1 MSTKQKPKSAWRKAL
16 GDILRQRI
24 MQRVMEISI
33 KDQTDKKRMHQME
46 SNLVDISAGKDD
58 ETFRN
63 AKKQAFVDQ
72 AMEYF
77 ENPIFKRMV
86 MKDLQEQE
94 KYFDSEP
101 PPVPAEWLRE
111 GLSISNS
118 LKSTSQFAVD
128 KMENIPGHI
137 VQKIQE
143 EYEFFK
149 NGNEENQH
157 AEVQQT
163 NIWVSRIVCF
173 SLQC

>member
-1 MSTKQKPKSAWRKAL
+1 
-16 GDILRQRI
+16 
-24 MQRVMEISI
+24 MQ
-33 KDQTDKKRMHQME
+33 QME
-46 SNLVDISAGKDD
+46 SNLVAMNAGKDD
-58 ETFRN
+58 ATFRD

-77 ENPIFKRMV
+77 DNPIFKRMV
-86 MKDLQEQE
+86 MKDLKEQE

-111 GLSISNS
+111 GLSIIKS

-149 NGNEENQH
+149 TRDEE
-157 AEVQQT
+157 
-163 NIWVSRIVCF
+163 I
-173 SLQC
+173 

>member
-24 MQRVMEISI
+24 MHRVMEISI
-33 KDQTDKKRMHQME
+33 QDQANQKRMQQME
-46 SNLVDISAGKDD
+46 SNLVAMNAGKDD
-58 ETFRN
+58 ATFRD

-77 ENPIFKRMV
+77 DNPIFKRMV
-86 MKDLQEQE
+86 MKDLKEQE

-111 GLSISNS
+111 GLSIIKS

-149 NGNEENQH
+149 TRDEEIQH

>member
-1 MSTKQKPKSAWRKAL
+1 
-16 GDILRQRI
+16 
-24 MQRVMEISI
+24 
-33 KDQTDKKRMHQME
+33 ME

-149 NGNEENQH
+149 NGNEEN
-157 AEVQQT
+157 
-163 NIWVSRIVCF
+163 
-173 SLQC
+173 